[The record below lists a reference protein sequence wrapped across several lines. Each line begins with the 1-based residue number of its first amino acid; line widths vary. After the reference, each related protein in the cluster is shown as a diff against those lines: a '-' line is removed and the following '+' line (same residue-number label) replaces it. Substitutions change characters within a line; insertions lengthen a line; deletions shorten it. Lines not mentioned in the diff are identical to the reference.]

1 MRRLLIAAVLVL
13 AGCASGLVVQMR
25 PRASGPSGPAD
36 AAVRANVEVTVRA
49 LSGAR
54 NERHPQAYQRAA
66 AWITEAWRA
75 QGYAVTTEAPFGT
88 LVAELPGDGPE
99 LVVLG
104 AHYDSAYDAP
114 GADDNASGVAAMLE
128 VSRLLAGRRLPRT
141 VRFYA
146 WANEEPPCF
155 QRACMGSARSAALAR
170 ERGDVLRAVLA
181 LDSVGYYDDTPGS
194 QAYPVPFGLLFP
206 DRADFVAVVGD
217 LRSAG
222 LVRDVAGRLR
232 SAGSLPVSAAATPA
246 FISGVDWSD
255 HWSFWQQGW
264 PAVMLTDMPPFRNPH
279 YHELTDTPDT
289 LDFDRLA
296 RFAAALTVTVEGLA
310 GGG

>member
-1 MRRLLIAAVLVL
+1 MLLGVALLL
-13 AGCASGLVVQMR
+13 AGCASGIVVQMR
-25 PRASGPSGPAD
+25 PSASGPAGTAD
-36 AAVRANVEVTVRA
+36 ESVRANVEATVRA

-54 NERHPQAYQRAA
+54 NERHPEAYRRAA
-66 AWITEAWRA
+66 AWIAEAWRA
-75 QGYAVTTEAPFGT
+75 QGYEVATEAPWGT

-99 LVVLG
+99 IVVLG

-128 VSRLLAGRRLPRT
+128 VSRLLAGRRLAHT

-170 ERGDVLRAVLA
+170 ERGDALRAVLA
-181 LDSVGYYDDTPGS
+181 LDSVGYYDDAPGT
-194 QAYPVPFGLLFP
+194 QAYPVPFGLFFP

-217 LRSAG
+217 LRSAR
-222 LVRDVAGRLR
+222 LVREVAGRLR
-232 SAGSLPVSAAATPA
+232 AAGNLPVAASATPA
-246 FISGVDWSD
+246 FIPGVDWSD

-279 YHELTDTPDT
+279 YHELTDMPDT

-296 RFAAALTVTVEGLA
+296 RFSASLAVTVEGLA
-310 GGG
+310 GER